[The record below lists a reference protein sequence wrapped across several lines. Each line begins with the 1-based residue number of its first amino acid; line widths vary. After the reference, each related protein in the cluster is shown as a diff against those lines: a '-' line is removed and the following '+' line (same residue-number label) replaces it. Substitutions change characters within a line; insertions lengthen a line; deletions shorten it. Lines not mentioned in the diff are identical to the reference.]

1 MSTIFYFIAAIATVS
16 IAAVAVSLALAI
28 AADTA
33 IDVVR
38 IPEIFE
44 KYKRY
49 RADRKE
55 CPAMEY
61 GDFVRLYCNKQVEI
75 IWTGYDYKIR
85 LRCGE
90 TTAKIVLERFWDYR
104 RFEKLKERMQRHQL
118 EGEFANFLRVVK
130 IADGMNARKEVE
142 SCEF

>member
-104 RFEKLKERMQRHQL
+104 RFEKIER
-118 EGEFANFLRVVK
+118 ANATTSVRGRV
-130 IADGMNARKEVE
+130 
-142 SCEF
+142 CEFS

>member
-49 RADRKE
+49 RS
-55 CPAMEY
+55 
-61 GDFVRLYCNKQVEI
+61 
-75 IWTGYDYKIR
+75 
-85 LRCGE
+85 
-90 TTAKIVLERFWDYR
+90 
-104 RFEKLKERMQRHQL
+104 ERM
-118 EGEFANFLRVVK
+118 
-130 IADGMNARKEVE
+130 
-142 SCEF
+142 SCHGVWRFCQIILQ

>member
-1 MSTIFYFIAAIATVS
+1 MTTIFYFIVAIATIS
-16 IAAVAVSLALAI
+16 MAAAVISLALAVATDI
-28 AADTA
+28 A

-75 IWTGYDYKIR
+75 IWPGCDYKIR

-90 TTAKIVLERFWDYR
+90 TTAKIVLERFRDYR
-104 RFEKLKERMQRHQL
+104 RFEKLKERMRRHQL

-130 IADGMNARKEVE
+130 IADGMNARKEME